1 MARGKHNSPQRTR
14 TYKSR
19 KSVLK
24 TTTLIKNNETVIKNL
39 K

>member
-14 TYKSR
+14 TNKSR